1 MYKGSEKLITI
12 YLYYIF
18 YIKITLIYISIY

>member
-12 YLYYIF
+12 YLYCIF